1 MNRLVALTANPSY
14 ESIGQHTHL
23 SFAFELQ
30 NYKKEQH
37 INTNTVLVNEKTKA
51 YLLKVVTIGQP
62 HLS

>member
-1 MNRLVALTANPSY
+1 MVHHKTIRGPRSSN
-14 ESIGQHTHL
+14 ESFLRT
-23 SFAFELQ
+23 AFEFQ